1 MQTSQARQGFIRRF
15 GNASRGAVAVEFAI
29 VLLPFLV
36 LMFGTIELGMIF
48 LASSTL
54 QTATDIAAR
63 QLRTGEFQATSTTK
77 DQFKTLVCNNM
88 TWLKTPCSSY
98 LTVDVQTFANL
109 ADVGG
114 ASAIDPSNL
123 KPNTTCWSPGQA
135 GDVVLVRTY
144 YEWHLFTPLLNQS
157 LVNMGS
163 GSGKRLITS
172 ATSFRNEP
180 WSSSPPTGAAC

>member
-1 MQTSQARQGFIRRF
+1 MRSSKHRQGFLRRF
-15 GNASRGAVAVEFAI
+15 CKASQGAVAVEFAV

-36 LMFGTIELGMIF
+36 LMFGTIELGMVF
-48 LASSTL
+48 MASSTL
-54 QTATDIAAR
+54 QSATDSAAR
-63 QLRTGEFQATSTTK
+63 QLRTGEFQATNTSK
-77 DQFKTLVCNNM
+77 AQFKTLVCNNM

-109 ADVGG
+109 AGTSG
-114 ASAIDPSNL
+114 AGAIDPSNF

-144 YEWHLFTPLLNQS
+144 YEWHVFTPLLDQS

-163 GSGKRLITS
+163 GSGKRLITA

-180 WSSSPPTGAAC
+180 WSSNPPTGAAC